1 MTAETPMV
9 DKYQVSAGATVD
21 AEVAKELVFTNR
33 NYQSLITSLPGVVHS
48 DQSTQLAELMPSVN
62 GNLWQENAAFVDG
75 VDTTN
80 TRYGGGSRM
89 ILPTSA
95 LAEVRTDASGYGA
108 EYGRVVGGVTGVVT
122 KSGTNTFHGDF
133 QYIAQNQKWEAQS
146 DDVPLPRED
155 DLIDSYEASIG
166 GPILRDKLWFFAA
179 AADNDT
185 NQISSLAGGDIIE
198 NSVTSESYIGKLNFN
213 PTPRHSLVGTYID
226 APAVVPFFA
235 TNYADLHDGVRA
247 RPRRQLRDRELEL
260 DGGDQPVPRGARRR
274 PGLEREPHPHHHHGD
289 RSRRFPR
296 RSGGQPR
303 APTGTPATRC
313 AGTRVRCPWGRAC
326 SSSRASRATSPRP
339 GSCRRTSSS
348 SASTTRT

>member
-1 MTAETPMV
+1 MVAETPMV
-9 DKYQVSAGATVD
+9 DKYSVSAGAAVD
-21 AEVAKELVFTNR
+21 SELARELVYTNR

-75 VDTTN
+75 IDTAN

-89 ILPTSA
+89 ILPTGA
-95 LAEVRTDASGYGA
+95 LAEVRSDASGYGA

-122 KSGTNTFHGDF
+122 KSGADTFHGDF

-146 DDVPLPRED
+146 DDVLLPRED
-155 DLIDSYEASIG
+155 DCINSYEASLG
-166 GPILRDKLWFFAA
+166 GPILVDKLWFFAA
-179 AADNDT
+179 AGDNDT
-185 NQISSLAGGDIIE
+185 NQISSLAGGDLIQ

-235 TNYADLHDGVRA
+235 TIYGDLPHGVRA

-260 DGGDQPVPRGARRR
+260 DGGGQPVPRGARRR
-274 PGLEREPHPHHHHGD
+274 PGLEREPHPHHHHGY
-289 RSRRFPR
+289 RAGRFSRRPR
-296 RSGGQPR
+296 RQPR
-303 APTGTPATRC
+303 RLLGHHHHAALACKCVAPGPRRARFSPPAGQR
-313 AGTRVRCPWGRAC
+313 RRDLVRPEQW
-326 SSSRASRATSPRP
+326 
-339 GSCRRTSSS
+339 RRR
-348 SASTTRT
+348 STTRT